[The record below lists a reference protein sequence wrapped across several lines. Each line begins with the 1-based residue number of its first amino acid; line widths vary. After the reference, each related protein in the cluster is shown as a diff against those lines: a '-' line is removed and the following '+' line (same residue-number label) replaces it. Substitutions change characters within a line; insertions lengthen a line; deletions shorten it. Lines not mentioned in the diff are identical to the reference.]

1 MEYLSLEQTLRL
13 SQILENKDLEE
24 LEELIIHYGFD
35 ESLEPDTNY
44 EWKQIHYPHRKIR
57 Q

>member
-24 LEELIIHYGFD
+24 LEELILQYGFD
-35 ESLEPDTNY
+35 ESEEPDIDY

>member
-24 LEELIIHYGFD
+24 LEELIVQYGFD
-35 ESLEPDTNY
+35 ESEEPDIDY

>member
-13 SQILENKDLEE
+13 SQILENQDLEE
-24 LEELIIHYGFD
+24 LEELIVQYGFD

-44 EWKQIHYPHRKIR
+44 EWISINYPHRKIR
-57 Q
+57 H